1 MRLPISTKHD
11 FKSHRGFNFH
21 TPPPTSLLLKLH
33 CVRSYSSLF
42 IHNSF
47 LCILN
52 LNFWSK
58 NIINLSPI
66 SLSNSQI
73 IKQPWKLGDQ
83 HEIWNSVSQCYSKSK
98 QPKKIRSQKKKK
110 KSVFLHD
117 SKCNHYDLKYFW
129 TKYELGSMYTAR
141 EIN

>member
-21 TPPPTSLLLKLH
+21 TPPSLLLKLH

-73 IKQPWKLGDQ
+73 IKQPWKFGDQ

-98 QPKKIRSQKKKK
+98 QPKKIRSQKKNKNLY
-110 KSVFLHD
+110 SYMTANAIIMIWNI
-117 SKCNHYDLKYFW
+117 S
-129 TKYELGSMYTAR
+129 GQSMNWVVCILQ
-141 EIN
+141 EK

>member
-21 TPPPTSLLLKLH
+21 TPPPSLLLKLH

-73 IKQPWKLGDQ
+73 IKLPWKFGDQ

-98 QPKKIRSQKKKK
+98 QPKKIRSQKKNKNLY
-110 KSVFLHD
+110 SYMTANAIIMIWNI
-117 SKCNHYDLKYFW
+117 S
-129 TKYELGSMYTAR
+129 GQSMNWVVCILQ
-141 EIN
+141 EK

>member
-1 MRLPISTKHD
+1 MWGCQSVQSMTSNLIEVLIFT
-11 FKSHRGFNFH
+11 H
-21 TPPPTSLLLKLH
+21 TPPTSLLLKLH

-47 LCILN
+47 FCILN

-98 QPKKIRSQKKKK
+98 QPKKIRSQKKNKNLY
-110 KSVFLHD
+110 SYMTANAIIMIWNI
-117 SKCNHYDLKYFW
+117 S
-129 TKYELGSMYTAR
+129 GQSMNWVVCILQ
-141 EIN
+141 EK